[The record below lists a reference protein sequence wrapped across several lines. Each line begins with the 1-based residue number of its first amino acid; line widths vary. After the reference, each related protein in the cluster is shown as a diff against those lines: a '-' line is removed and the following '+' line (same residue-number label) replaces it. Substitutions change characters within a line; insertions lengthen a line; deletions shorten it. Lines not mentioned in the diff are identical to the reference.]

1 MFILRF
7 LSVVGLALW
16 FLVISTSSPAAGK
29 KSGQVECAAT
39 DVRLA
44 YDCIITLTNKKTGQA
59 INDVEFTVSADMPS
73 MPGAH
78 TVKPVAVMNHGMGDV
93 PCSVG
98 TGDVWRMGV
107 DNGFHPAKAGSG
119 CHQGYDHQNGG
130 WQYPQT
136 MINTN
141 IR

>member
-1 MFILRF
+1 MFKLRF

-59 INDVEFTVSADMPS
+59 INDAEFMVSADMPS

-78 TVKPVAVMNHGMGDV
+78 AVRPVAVMNHGMGMYHIQLVLEMYGEWALTMDFTQPKRDRV
-93 PCSVG
+93 VTKVTITK
-98 TGDVWRMGV
+98 TGG
-107 DNGFHPAKAGSG
+107 GST
-119 CHQGYDHQNGG
+119 
-130 WQYPQT
+130 PKP
-136 MINTN
+136 
-141 IR
+141 

>member
-1 MFILRF
+1 MFKLRF

-16 FLVISTSSPAAGK
+16 FLVIPASSPAADK

-59 INDVEFTVSADMPS
+59 INDAEFTVSADMTS

-78 TVKPVAVMNHGMGDV
+78 AVKPVAVMNHGMGMYHVQLVLEMYGDWALTMDFTQPKRDRV
-93 PCSVG
+93 VTKVTITK
-98 TGDVWRMGV
+98 TGG
-107 DNGFHPAKAGSG
+107 GST
-119 CHQGYDHQNGG
+119 
-130 WQYPQT
+130 PKP
-136 MINTN
+136 
-141 IR
+141 

>member
-16 FLVISTSSPAAGK
+16 FLVISTSSPAADK

-44 YDCIITLTNKKTGQA
+44 YDCIITLTNKNTRQA
-59 INDVEFTVSADMPS
+59 IKDAEFTVSADMTS

-78 TVKPVAVMNHGMGDV
+78 SVEPVAVMNHGMGMYHVQLVLEMYGEWALIMDFTLPKRDRV
-93 PCSVG
+93 VTKVTITK
-98 TGDVWRMGV
+98 TGG
-107 DNGFHPAKAGSG
+107 GST
-119 CHQGYDHQNGG
+119 
-130 WQYPQT
+130 PKP
-136 MINTN
+136 
-141 IR
+141 

>member
-16 FLVISTSSPAAGK
+16 FLVISTSSPAADK

-44 YDCIITLTNKKTGQA
+44 YDCIITLTNKKTRQTIKDA
-59 INDVEFTVSADMPS
+59 EFTVSADMPS

-78 TVKPVAVMNHGMGDV
+78 TVKPVAVMNHGMGMYHVQLVLEMYGEWALIMDFTLPKRDRV
-93 PCSVG
+93 VTKVTITK
-98 TGDVWRMGV
+98 TGG
-107 DNGFHPAKAGSG
+107 GST
-119 CHQGYDHQNGG
+119 
-130 WQYPQT
+130 PKP
-136 MINTN
+136 
-141 IR
+141 